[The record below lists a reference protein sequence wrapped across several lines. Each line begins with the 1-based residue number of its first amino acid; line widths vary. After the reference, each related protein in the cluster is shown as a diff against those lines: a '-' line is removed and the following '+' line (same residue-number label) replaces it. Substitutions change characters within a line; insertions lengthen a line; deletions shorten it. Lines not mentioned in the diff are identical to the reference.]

1 MINSTGHQ
9 ALGNAGRREI
19 AHNRAW
25 SQLLPDMSHSGD
37 LNFVTVDVF
46 TKDRYK
52 GNPLA
57 IVHVPR
63 SSKLNQAQ
71 KQAVAGEFNLSETVF
86 LYDGEGESLD
96 RKIDIFLPNIEI
108 PFAGHPTIGTI
119 FYICADKNPRSPSGE
134 RLTIYTKAGP
144 IAACFDHET
153 QLATASIP
161 HKVNIHRASVHWR
174 SVAEV
179 QPALMD
185 NLNIAGPQPLEAWTS
200 RADGSESIFPIVS
213 IVNGMS
219 FVLVDFPRVESY
231 LENLR
236 VGYPS
241 IDSNMIH
248 LDEGWASSVIAPY
261 YYVVLPYKEDNI
273 TRLRTRLI
281 MSTVGEDPATG
292 SAAAALCTYL
302 ALQRGQSSHTYAY
315 KIDQGVEMGRH
326 SEIGVEVTL
335 DRSGKFVEEVLLS
348 GTATRVMKGTV
359 IVGT

>member
-1 MINSTGHQ
+1 
-9 ALGNAGRREI
+9 
-19 AHNRAW
+19 
-25 SQLLPDMSHSGD
+25 MSHSGY

-57 IVHVPR
+57 IVHIPR
-63 SSKLNQAQ
+63 SSNLNQEQ
-71 KQAVAGEFNLSETVF
+71 KQAVAREFNLSETVF
-86 LYDGEGESLD
+86 LYEGDGESPD
-96 RKIDIFLPNIEI
+96 RRIDIFLPNIEI

-119 FYICADKNPRSPSGE
+119 FYICADKTPRSPTGE
-134 RLTIYTKAGP
+134 TLTIYTKAGP
-144 IAACFDHET
+144 IAAFFDHKT
-153 QLATASIP
+153 KLATASIP
-161 HKVNIHRASVHWR
+161 HKVNIHRASVHW
-174 SVAEV
+174 SSIIEV
-179 QPALMD
+179 QPALME
-185 NLNIAGPQPLEAWTS
+185 NFKVAGHQSFEAWTY
-200 RADGSESIFPIVS
+200 RANGSESTFPIVS

-219 FVLVDFPRVESY
+219 FVLVDFPRVDNY

-236 VGYPS
+236 VGYPNINS
-241 IDSNMIH
+241 TATQ

-261 YYVVLPYKEDNI
+261 YYVVLPDKEDNI

-292 SAAAALCTYL
+292 SAAAALSAYL
-302 ALQRGQSSHTYAY
+302 ALQKGQPSHIYTY

-335 DRSGKFVEEVLLS
+335 NESGKFVKEVLLS
-348 GTATRVMKGTV
+348 GTATPIMKGTV

>member
-1 MINSTGHQ
+1 MALSGH
-9 ALGNAGRREI
+9 
-19 AHNRAW
+19 
-25 SQLLPDMSHSGD
+25 
-37 LNFVTVDVF
+37 LNFVTLDVF
-46 TKDRYK
+46 TEDRYK

-63 SSKLNQAQ
+63 SSNLNQAQ
-71 KQAVAGEFNLSETVF
+71 KQAVAREFNLSETVF
-86 LYDGEGESLD
+86 LHDGDDESLD
-96 RKIDIFLPNIEI
+96 RKIDIFLPDIEV

-119 FYICADKNPRSPSGE
+119 CYICADINPRSPSGE
-134 RLTIYTKAGP
+134 KLTIYTKAGP
-144 IAACFDHET
+144 IPACFDHET
-153 QLATASIP
+153 KLAIASIP

-179 QPALMD
+179 QPVLME
-185 NLNIAGPQPLEAWTS
+185 NFKAAGRQSLEAWTS
-200 RADGSESIFPIVS
+200 RTDGSEATFPLVS

-219 FVLVDFPRVESY
+219 FVLVDFPRVDGY

-236 VGYPS
+236 VGHPS
-241 IDSNMIH
+241 IDSNATQ
-248 LDEGWASSVIAPY
+248 LDEGWVSSVIAPY
-261 YYVVLPYKEDNI
+261 YYVLLADKEDKI

-292 SAAAALCTYL
+292 SAAAALCSYL
-302 ALQRGQSSHTYAY
+302 ALQRGQSSHIYTY

-335 DRSGKFVEEVLLS
+335 DASGKCVQEVLLS
-348 GTATRVMKGTV
+348 GTATLVMKGTV

>member
-1 MINSTGHQ
+1 MSDSGH
-9 ALGNAGRREI
+9 
-19 AHNRAW
+19 
-25 SQLLPDMSHSGD
+25 
-37 LNFVTVDVF
+37 LNFVVLDVF

-57 IVHVPR
+57 IVHVPK
-63 SSKLNQAQ
+63 SSNLNQAQ
-71 KQAVAGEFNLSETVF
+71 KQAVAREFNLSETVF
-86 LYDGEGESLD
+86 IHDGDGESLD
-96 RKIDIFLPNIEI
+96 RKIDIFLPNIEV

-119 FYICADKNPRSPSGE
+119 YYICANIGPKSPLGE
-134 RLTIYTKAGP
+134 KLTIYTMAGP

-153 QLATASIP
+153 KLAIASIP

-179 QPALMD
+179 QPALME
-185 NLNIAGPQPLEAWTS
+185 NFQVAGPQSLEAWTS
-200 RADGSESIFPIVS
+200 RIDGSEATFPIVS

-219 FVLVDFPRVESY
+219 FVLVDFPRVDGY

-236 VGYPS
+236 VGHPS
-241 IDSNMIH
+241 IDSNVTQ

-261 YYVVLPYKEDNI
+261 YYVVLSHKDDKI

-302 ALQRGQSSHTYAY
+302 ALQRGQSSHVYTY

-335 DRSGKFVEEVLLS
+335 DGGGKSVEEVLLS
-348 GTATRVMKGTV
+348 GTATPVMKGTV
-359 IVGT
+359 IVT